1 MINGVCM
8 FMAGGGQNIQEE
20 LTDFFGTGSDE
31 ALKMDIR
38 CRLKSIFV
46 K

>member
-31 ALKMDIR
+31 AQKISGHQMQT
-38 CRLKSIFV
+38 
-46 K
+46 